1 VASLLVIL
9 LGAVIYAAGQEQS
22 KALETSSPS
31 VSGPDP
37 AVGSKASHSQAL
49 HDAADRRVQGEKR
62 FHANCGRCHMA
73 PHKFPP
79 RMMATIER
87 HMRVRAMITAED
99 MQLILGYMTE

>member
-1 VASLLVIL
+1 
-9 LGAVIYAAGQEQS
+9 
-22 KALETSSPS
+22 
-31 VSGPDP
+31 
-37 AVGSKASHSQAL
+37 
-49 HDAADRRVQGEKR
+49 
-62 FHANCGRCHMA
+62 MA